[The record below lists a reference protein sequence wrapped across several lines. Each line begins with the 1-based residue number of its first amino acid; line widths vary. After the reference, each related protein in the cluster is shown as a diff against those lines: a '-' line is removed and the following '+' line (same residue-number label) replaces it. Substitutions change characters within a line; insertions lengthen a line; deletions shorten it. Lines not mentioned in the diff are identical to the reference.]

1 MNITADIILVILLA
15 GVIGTL
21 FSLFFEFFVT
31 IAMVWRIVVRVF
43 PVGGGRRCQEG
54 ESGKTLCTGK

>member
-31 IAMVWRIVVRVF
+31 IAIMVWIIVVRVF
-43 PVGGGRRCQEG
+43 PVGGRAQVSRRGVREN
-54 ESGKTLCTGK
+54 TLHG